1 MQIIAIAN
9 QKGGTGKTTTALS
22 LAYGLYGRGNK
33 VLIVDLDPQCNA
45 SYALGIDLL
54 NAPTV
59 YQVLK
64 NEKAIKEAIQP
75 VRVGLD
81 VLTGSLSLAGAD
93 AEFIQT
99 GREHMLQEVLEPIK
113 NKYDYIIID
122 DAPTLGIMVTNAL
135 TAADQVIIPVGAGDA
150 FSLLGLTQLN
160 GLIQSV
166 QRYCNPSLKIA
177 GLLIT
182 RFNKRANANQV
193 MQDQVEHIAEKIGTR
208 VFKTAIRESV
218 SIKES
223 QILRADL
230 FEQSP
235 RANATLDYNE
245 FIKELLNEY
254 KEK

>member
-1 MQIIAIAN
+1 MVIAVAN
-9 QKGGTGKTTTALS
+9 QKGGTGKTTTALA

-33 VLIVDLDPQCNA
+33 VLVVDLDPQCNA

-54 NAPTV
+54 NVPTV
-59 YQVLK
+59 YHVLK
-64 NEKAIKEAIQP
+64 HEKDIKEAIQP

-81 VLTGSLSLAGAD
+81 VLTGSLALAGAD

-99 GREHMLQEVLEPIK
+99 GREHMLKEALETVK
-113 NKYDYIIID
+113 DKYDYIIID

-135 TAADQVIIPVGAGDA
+135 TASDQIIIPVGAGDA
-150 FSLLGLTQLN
+150 FSLLGLTQLH

-166 QRYCNPSLKIA
+166 QRYCNPKLKIA

-182 RFNKRANANQV
+182 RYNKRANANQV
-193 MQDQVEHIAEKIGTR
+193 MQEQVQHIADQIGTR
-208 VFKTAIRESV
+208 VFKTTIRESV

-223 QILRADL
+223 QILRTDL

-235 RANATLDYNE
+235 KGNATIDYNL
-245 FIKELLNEY
+245 FIEELLS
-254 KEK
+254 